1 MQPKEIYDVMV
12 IGGGPAGMSASL
24 YALRDDK
31 KVLLLEKESIGGQ
44 IATSPRV
51 ENFPTK
57 ETISGTELADE
68 MFTQVMNLGVHFE
81 LDTITEVRKD
91 DDLFALAG
99 TYGTYYGKTV
109 IIATGVKSLK
119 LNVPGEEE
127 FSGKGV
133 SYCATCDGPF
143 FKGQDTAVIGDAN
156 SALQYALLLSSYC
169 PNVTLLTLTDK
180 LFGERML
187 IEKVKAT
194 SNIKILSNVQT
205 TAFIGNN
212 DLEKIAYKDLKTGE
226 IKELPVKGAFVAIGK
241 KAQNEIFENFVD
253 LEKGYILTD
262 DNMQTKTPGMYAAGD
277 CRLKAVKQAITACN
291 DGAIAA
297 INAIK
302 YLALHS

>member
-81 LDTITEVRKD
+81 LDTITEVRKED
-91 DDLFALAG
+91 GLFALVG

-194 SNIKILSNVQT
+194 SNIKIISNVQT

-212 DLEKIAYKDLKTGE
+212 VLEKIAYKDLKTGE

>member
-91 DDLFALAG
+91 DNLFALAG

-127 FSGKGV
+127 LSGKGV

-241 KAQNEIFENFVD
+241 KAQNEIFENFVN

>member
-91 DDLFALAG
+91 DNLFALAG

-194 SNIKILSNVQT
+194 PNIKIISNVQT

-241 KAQNEIFENFVD
+241 KAQNEIFKNFVD

>member
-81 LDTITEVRKD
+81 LDTITEVRKE

-143 FKGQDTAVIGDAN
+143 FKGQNTAVIGDAN

-194 SNIKILSNVQT
+194 SNIKIISNVQT

>member
-127 FSGKGV
+127 LSGKGV

-194 SNIKILSNVQT
+194 SNIKIISKVQT

-226 IKELPVKGAFVAIGK
+226 IKELPVKGVFVAIGK

>member
-1 MQPKEIYDVMV
+1 
-12 IGGGPAGMSASL
+12 MSASL

-81 LDTITEVRKD
+81 LDTITEVRKED
-91 DDLFALAG
+91 GLFALVG

-127 FSGKGV
+127 LSGKGV

-187 IEKVKAT
+187 IEKVKGT
-194 SNIKILSNVQT
+194 SNIKIISNVQT

-241 KAQNEIFENFVD
+241 KAQNEIFENFVN

>member
-1 MQPKEIYDVMV
+1 
-12 IGGGPAGMSASL
+12 MSASL

-81 LDTITEVRKD
+81 LDTITEVRKE

-127 FSGKGV
+127 LSGKGV

>member
-1 MQPKEIYDVMV
+1 
-12 IGGGPAGMSASL
+12 MSASL

-68 MFTQVMNLGVHFE
+68 MFTQVMNLGVHFA

-91 DDLFALAG
+91 DNLFALAG

-119 LNVPGEEE
+119 LNLPGEEE

-212 DLEKIAYKDLKTGE
+212 DLEKIAYKDLKTEE

-253 LEKGYILTD
+253 LEKSYILTD

-302 YLALHS
+302 YIALHS

>member
-81 LDTITEVRKD
+81 LDTITEVRKE

-194 SNIKILSNVQT
+194 PNIKILSNVQT

>member
-44 IATSPRV
+44 IATSPRGG
-51 ENFPTK
+51 NFPTK
-57 ETISGTELADE
+57 ERNSGTELADE

-99 TYGTYYGKTV
+99 TYGTYYGRTV

-127 FSGKGV
+127 LSGKGV

-169 PNVTLLTLTDK
+169 PDVTLLTLTDK

-194 SNIKILSNVQT
+194 PNIKILSNVQT

-241 KAQNEIFENFVD
+241 KAQNEIFKNFVD

>member
-1 MQPKEIYDVMV
+1 
-12 IGGGPAGMSASL
+12 MSASL

-81 LDTITEVRKD
+81 LDTITEVRKE

-143 FKGQDTAVIGDAN
+143 FKGQNTAVIGDAN

-194 SNIKILSNVQT
+194 PNIKILSNAQT

-212 DLEKIAYKDLKTGE
+212 DLEKIAYKDAKTGE

>member
-127 FSGKGV
+127 LSGKGV

-194 SNIKILSNVQT
+194 SNIKIISNVQT

>member
-44 IATSPRV
+44 IAASPRV

-194 SNIKILSNVQT
+194 SNIKIISNVQT

-241 KAQNEIFENFVD
+241 KAQNEIFKNFVD

>member
-81 LDTITEVRKD
+81 LDTITEVRKED
-91 DDLFALAG
+91 GLFALAG

-194 SNIKILSNVQT
+194 PNIKILSNVQT

-212 DLEKIAYKDLKTGE
+212 NLEKIAYKDLKTGE

>member
-81 LDTITEVRKD
+81 LDTITEVRKED
-91 DDLFALAG
+91 GLFALVG

-127 FSGKGV
+127 LSGKGV

-194 SNIKILSNVQT
+194 SNIKIISNVQT

-212 DLEKIAYKDLKTGE
+212 DLKKIAYKDLKTGE

>member
-81 LDTITEVRKD
+81 LDTIAEVRKED
-91 DDLFALAG
+91 GLFALVG

-127 FSGKGV
+127 LSGKGV

-194 SNIKILSNVQT
+194 SNIKIISNVQT

>member
-127 FSGKGV
+127 LSGKGV

-194 SNIKILSNVQT
+194 PNIKILSNVQT

>member
-81 LDTITEVRKD
+81 LDTITEVRKE

-143 FKGQDTAVIGDAN
+143 FKGQNTAVIGDAN

-194 SNIKILSNVQT
+194 SNIKIISNVQT

-212 DLEKIAYKDLKTGE
+212 DLEKIAYKDLKAGE

>member
-99 TYGTYYGKTV
+99 TYGAYYGKTV

-262 DNMQTKTPGMYAAGD
+262 DNMQTKTAGMYAAGD

>member
-169 PNVTLLTLTDK
+169 PNVALLTLTDK

-194 SNIKILSNVQT
+194 PNIKILSNVQT

-241 KAQNEIFENFVD
+241 KAQNEIFENFVN

>member
-81 LDTITEVRKD
+81 LDTITEVRKE

-194 SNIKILSNVQT
+194 PNIKILSNVQT

-226 IKELPVKGAFVAIGK
+226 IKKLPVKGAFVAIGK
-241 KAQNEIFENFVD
+241 KAQNEIFENFVNLD
-253 LEKGYILTD
+253 KGYILTD

>member
-127 FSGKGV
+127 LSGKGV

>member
-127 FSGKGV
+127 FAGKGV

-194 SNIKILSNVQT
+194 PNIKILSNVQT

-241 KAQNEIFENFVD
+241 KAQNEIFENFVNLD
-253 LEKGYILTD
+253 KGYILTD

-277 CRLKAVKQAITACN
+277 CRLKTVKQAITACN

-302 YLALHS
+302 YLTLHS

>member
-194 SNIKILSNVQT
+194 SNIKIISNVQT

-212 DLEKIAYKDLKTGE
+212 DLEKIVYKDLKTGE

>member
-91 DDLFALAG
+91 DNLFALAG

-127 FSGKGV
+127 LSGKGV

-194 SNIKILSNVQT
+194 PNIKILSNVQT

-241 KAQNEIFENFVD
+241 KAQNEIFENFVN

-262 DNMQTKTPGMYAAGD
+262 DNMQTKTPGIYAAGD

>member
-81 LDTITEVRKD
+81 LDTITEVRKED
-91 DDLFALAG
+91 GLFALVG

-119 LNVPGEEE
+119 LNVSGEEE
-127 FSGKGV
+127 LSGKGV

-194 SNIKILSNVQT
+194 SNIKIISNVQT

>member
-68 MFTQVMNLGVHFE
+68 MFTQAMNLGVHFE

-143 FKGQDTAVIGDAN
+143 FKGQNTAVIGDAN

-194 SNIKILSNVQT
+194 PNIKIISKVQT

-226 IKELPVKGAFVAIGK
+226 IKELSVKGAFVAIGK

-253 LEKGYILTD
+253 LERGYILTD

>member
-1 MQPKEIYDVMV
+1 
-12 IGGGPAGMSASL
+12 MSASL

-99 TYGTYYGKTV
+99 TYGTYYGRTV

-127 FSGKGV
+127 LSGKGV

-169 PNVTLLTLTDK
+169 PDVTLLTLTDK

-194 SNIKILSNVQT
+194 PNIKILSNVQT

-241 KAQNEIFENFVD
+241 KAQNEIFKNFVD

>member
-1 MQPKEIYDVMV
+1 
-12 IGGGPAGMSASL
+12 MSASL

-81 LDTITEVRKD
+81 LDTITEVRKED
-91 DDLFALAG
+91 NLFALTG

-194 SNIKILSNVQT
+194 SNIKIISNVQT

-262 DNMQTKTPGMYAAGD
+262 DNMQTKTLGMYAAGD

>member
-81 LDTITEVRKD
+81 LDTITEVRKE

-194 SNIKILSNVQT
+194 PNIKILSNVQT

-241 KAQNEIFENFVD
+241 KAQNEIFENFVN

-291 DGAIAA
+291 DGAVAA

>member
-81 LDTITEVRKD
+81 LDTITEVRKE
-91 DDLFALAG
+91 DDLFALVG

-127 FSGKGV
+127 LSGKGV

-194 SNIKILSNVQT
+194 SNIKIISNVQT

>member
-81 LDTITEVRKD
+81 LDTITEVRKE

-194 SNIKILSNVQT
+194 SNIKIISNVQT

-241 KAQNEIFENFVD
+241 KAQNEIFENFVN

-302 YLALHS
+302 FLALHS

>member
-127 FSGKGV
+127 LSGKGV

-194 SNIKILSNVQT
+194 PNIKIISNVQT

>member
-99 TYGTYYGKTV
+99 TYGTYYGRTV

-127 FSGKGV
+127 LSGKGV

-169 PNVTLLTLTDK
+169 PDVTLLTLTDK

-194 SNIKILSNVQT
+194 PNIKILSNVQT

-241 KAQNEIFENFVD
+241 KAQNEIFKNFVD

>member
-81 LDTITEVRKD
+81 LDTITEVRKED
-91 DDLFALAG
+91 NLFALTG

-194 SNIKILSNVQT
+194 SNIKIISNVQT

-262 DNMQTKTPGMYAAGD
+262 DNMQTKTLGMYAAGD

>member
-143 FKGQDTAVIGDAN
+143 FKGQNTAVIGDAN

-194 SNIKILSNVQT
+194 PNIKILSNVQT

-212 DLEKIAYKDLKTGE
+212 GLEKIAYKDLKTGE

>member
-57 ETISGTELADE
+57 ETISGTKLADE

-194 SNIKILSNVQT
+194 SNIKIISNVQT

>member
-81 LDTITEVRKD
+81 LDTITEVRKED
-91 DDLFALAG
+91 GLFALVG

-127 FSGKGV
+127 LSGKGV

-194 SNIKILSNVQT
+194 SNIKIISNVQT

>member
-91 DDLFALAG
+91 DNLFALAG

-127 FSGKGV
+127 LSGKGV

-180 LFGERML
+180 MFGERML

-194 SNIKILSNVQT
+194 SNIKIISKVQT